1 MKRIGLIFSLFIV
14 LMCSG
19 CGPILEPLIEGTY
32 TSYNE
37 EKNETF
43 SKGKF
48 TIKEITKE
56 EYEEAKGINVFID
69 GYIPQKDEKR
79 YLSIELYL
87 YSVETEQYEK
97 VKLIDVKYSTG
108 TGHCY
113 YGEAY
118 LEIGDKVYEDKMLM
132 GFYYDNKNCFNTR
145 ISMGLFYNTNDEF
158 SSDFKLEEEW
168 IWYLYTGVKKAIEFR
183 RCNNKIG
190 KKRLENRRI

>member
-1 MKRIGLIFSLFIV
+1 MKKIGLIFSLFIV

-69 GYIPQKDEKR
+69 GSTVQKDEKR

-108 TGHCY
+108 TGQCY
-113 YGEAY
+113 YGGAY
-118 LEIGDKVYEDKMLM
+118 LEIGDKVYEEDYIVIAFCY
-132 GFYYDNKNCFNTR
+132 GNKNLA
-145 ISMGLFYNTNDEF
+145 SMGLFYNTNDEF
-158 SSDFKLEEEW
+158 SSIFKREEE
-168 IWYLYTGVKKAIEFR
+168 
-183 RCNNKIG
+183 
-190 KKRLENRRI
+190 

>member
-69 GYIPQKDEKR
+69 GSTVQKDEKR

-87 YSVETEQYEK
+87 YSVETDQYEL

-118 LEIGDKVYEDKMLM
+118 LEIGDKVCEDDYISIA
-132 GFYYDNKNCFNTR
+132 FYYFDDKNR
-145 ISMGLFYNTNDEF
+145 ASMGLFYNTNDEF
-158 SSDFKLEEEW
+158 SSDFKLEEE
-168 IWYLYTGVKKAIEFR
+168 
-183 RCNNKIG
+183 
-190 KKRLENRRI
+190 

>member
-97 VKLIDVKYSTG
+97 VKLIDIEYSTG
-108 TGHCY
+108 TGPCY
-113 YGEAY
+113 YGEVY
-118 LEIGDKVYEDKMLM
+118 LEIGDKVYEDDYISIA
-132 GFYYDNKNCFNTR
+132 FYYFDDKNRVN
-145 ISMGLFYNTNDEF
+145 IILFYNTDEF

-190 KKRLENRRI
+190 KERLENRRI

>member
-97 VKLIDVKYSTG
+97 VKLYDWYFIEG
-108 TGHCY
+108 TQQVFHSK
-113 YGEAY
+113 AY
-118 LEIGDKVYEDKMLM
+118 LNINGQEYL
-132 GFYYDNKNCFNTR
+132 DNKNDSTCILHLDENGPFCITVFDVHYCF
-145 ISMGLFYNTNDEF
+145 
-158 SSDFKLEEEW
+158 
-168 IWYLYTGVKKAIEFR
+168 
-183 RCNNKIG
+183 
-190 KKRLENRRI
+190 

>member
-69 GYIPQKDEKR
+69 GYIPQKDETR

-97 VKLIDVKYSTG
+97 VKLIDIEYSTG

-118 LEIGDKVYEDKMLM
+118 LEIGDKVYEDDYISIA
-132 GFYYDNKNCFNTR
+132 FYYFDDKNRVN
-145 ISMGLFYNTNDEF
+145 IILFYNTDEF
-158 SSDFKLEEEW
+158 KSDFKLNEEE
-168 IWYLYTGVKKAIEFR
+168 
-183 RCNNKIG
+183 
-190 KKRLENRRI
+190 

>member
-1 MKRIGLIFSLFIV
+1 
-14 LMCSG
+14 MCRG

-79 YLSIELYL
+79 YLSIEIYL
-87 YSVETEQYEK
+87 YVVETDQYEK
-97 VKLIDVKYSTG
+97 VKLYDWYFIEGTQQMFHFKSYLKINDNEYHDEYNSILLGENGPWHMSLFDID
-108 TGHCY
+108 
-113 YGEAY
+113 
-118 LEIGDKVYEDKMLM
+118 IDMQ
-132 GFYYDNKNCFNTR
+132 
-145 ISMGLFYNTNDEF
+145 
-158 SSDFKLEEEW
+158 
-168 IWYLYTGVKKAIEFR
+168 
-183 RCNNKIG
+183 
-190 KKRLENRRI
+190 

>member
-1 MKRIGLIFSLFIV
+1 MKKIGLIFSLFIV

-97 VKLIDVKYSTG
+97 VKLYDWYFIEG
-108 TGHCY
+108 TQQVFHSK
-113 YGEAY
+113 AY
-118 LEIGDKVYEDKMLM
+118 LNINGQEYL
-132 GFYYDNKNCFNTR
+132 DNRNDSTCILHLDENGPFCITVFDVHYCF
-145 ISMGLFYNTNDEF
+145 
-158 SSDFKLEEEW
+158 
-168 IWYLYTGVKKAIEFR
+168 
-183 RCNNKIG
+183 
-190 KKRLENRRI
+190 

>member
-56 EYEEAKGINVFID
+56 EYEEANGVNVFID

-87 YSVETEQYEK
+87 YSVETNQYEK
-97 VKLIDVKYSTG
+97 VKLIDIEYSTG

-113 YGEAY
+113 YGNAY
-118 LEIGDKVYEDKMLM
+118 LEIGDKVYEDDYISIA
-132 GFYYDNKNCFNTR
+132 FYYFDDKNRVNM
-145 ISMGLFYNTNDEF
+145 ILFYNTNDEF
-158 SSDFKLEEEW
+158 RSDFKLEEEW
-168 IWYLYTGVKKAIEFR
+168 IWYLYTVVKKAIEFR

-190 KKRLENRRI
+190 KERLENRRI

>member
-1 MKRIGLIFSLFIV
+1 MKKIGLIFSLFIV

-113 YGEAY
+113 YGEVY
-118 LEIGDKVYEDKMLM
+118 LEIGDKVYEDDYISIA
-132 GFYYDNKNCFNTR
+132 FYYFDDKNRVN
-145 ISMGLFYNTNDEF
+145 IILFYNTDEF

-190 KKRLENRRI
+190 KERLENRRI

>member
-1 MKRIGLIFSLFIV
+1 MKKICILFSLIMM

-37 EKNETF
+37 KKNETF

-56 EYEEAKGINVFID
+56 EYEEANGINVFID

-87 YSVETEQYEK
+87 YAVETEQYEL

-108 TGHCY
+108 TGQCY
-113 YGEAY
+113 YGNAY
-118 LEIGDKVYEDKMLM
+118 LEIGDKVYEDDYIAIV
-132 GFYYDNKNCFNTR
+132 FYYGGDKNHA
-145 ISMGLFYNTNDEF
+145 GVVLFDKTNDEF
-158 SSDFKLEEEW
+158 RSDFKLE
-168 IWYLYTGVKKAIEFR
+168 
-183 RCNNKIG
+183 
-190 KKRLENRRI
+190 

>member
-1 MKRIGLIFSLFIV
+1 MKKIGLIFSLFIV

-97 VKLIDVKYSTG
+97 VKLIDIEYSTG

-113 YGEAY
+113 YGEVY
-118 LEIGDKVYEDKMLM
+118 LEIGDKVYEDDYISIA
-132 GFYYDNKNCFNTR
+132 FYYFDDKNRVN
-145 ISMGLFYNTNDEF
+145 IILFYNTDEF
-158 SSDFKLEEEW
+158 SSDFKLEEE
-168 IWYLYTGVKKAIEFR
+168 
-183 RCNNKIG
+183 
-190 KKRLENRRI
+190 

>member
-1 MKRIGLIFSLFIV
+1 MKKICILFSLIMM

-56 EYEEAKGINVFID
+56 EYEEANGINVFID

-87 YSVETEQYEK
+87 YAVETEQYEL

-108 TGHCY
+108 TGQCY
-113 YGEAY
+113 YGNAY
-118 LEIGDKVYEDKMLM
+118 LEIGDKVYEDDYIAIV
-132 GFYYDNKNCFNTR
+132 FYYGGDKNHA
-145 ISMGLFYNTNDEF
+145 GVVLFGKTNDEF
-158 SSDFKLEEEW
+158 RSDFELE
-168 IWYLYTGVKKAIEFR
+168 
-183 RCNNKIG
+183 
-190 KKRLENRRI
+190 

>member
-1 MKRIGLIFSLFIV
+1 MKKICILFSLI
-14 LMCSG
+14 MMMIICSG

-56 EYEEAKGINVFID
+56 EYEEANGINVFID

-87 YSVETEQYEK
+87 YAVETEQYEL

-108 TGHCY
+108 TGQCY
-113 YGEAY
+113 YGNAY
-118 LEIGDKVYEDKMLM
+118 LKIGDKVYEDDYISLAFCY
-132 GFYYDNKNCFNTR
+132 GNKNHA
-145 ISMGLFYNTNDEF
+145 GVVLFGKTNDEF
-158 SSDFKLEEEW
+158 SSIFKLEEE
-168 IWYLYTGVKKAIEFR
+168 
-183 RCNNKIG
+183 
-190 KKRLENRRI
+190 

>member
-1 MKRIGLIFSLFIV
+1 
-14 LMCSG
+14 MCSG

-79 YLSIELYL
+79 YLSIEIYL
-87 YSVETEQYEK
+87 YVVETDQYEK
-97 VKLIDVKYSTG
+97 VKLYDWYFIEGTQQMFHFKSYLKINDNEYHDEYNSILLGENGPWHMSLFDID
-108 TGHCY
+108 
-113 YGEAY
+113 
-118 LEIGDKVYEDKMLM
+118 IDMQ
-132 GFYYDNKNCFNTR
+132 
-145 ISMGLFYNTNDEF
+145 
-158 SSDFKLEEEW
+158 
-168 IWYLYTGVKKAIEFR
+168 
-183 RCNNKIG
+183 
-190 KKRLENRRI
+190 

>member
-1 MKRIGLIFSLFIV
+1 MKKIGLIFSLFIV

-79 YLSIELYL
+79 YLLKM
-87 YSVETEQYEK
+87 EQASLNYATIPA
-97 VKLIDVKYSTG
+97 VKR
-108 TGHCY
+108 
-113 YGEAY
+113 
-118 LEIGDKVYEDKMLM
+118 GDKFLNLM
-132 GFYYDNKNCFNTR
+132 DMK
-145 ISMGLFYNTNDEF
+145 EF
-158 SSDFKLEEEW
+158 EYVEKSETYKYPYFFTMFPPKSFFDL
-168 IWYLYTGVKKAIEFR
+168 
-183 RCNNKIG
+183 
-190 KKRLENRRI
+190 

>member
-69 GYIPQKDEKR
+69 GSTVQKNEKR

-97 VKLIDVKYSTG
+97 VKLIDIEYATG

-118 LEIGDKVYEDKMLM
+118 LEIGDKVYEEDYISIA
-132 GFYYDNKNCFNTR
+132 FYYFDDKNRVNM
-145 ISMGLFYNTNDEF
+145 ILFYNTNDEF
-158 SSDFKLEEEW
+158 RSDFKLEEE
-168 IWYLYTGVKKAIEFR
+168 
-183 RCNNKIG
+183 
-190 KKRLENRRI
+190 

>member
-1 MKRIGLIFSLFIV
+1 MTGVQTCAL
-14 LMCSG
+14 
-19 CGPILEPLIEGTY
+19 PISY

-108 TGHCY
+108 TGQCY
-113 YGEAY
+113 YGNAY
-118 LEIGDKVYEDKMLM
+118 LKIGDKVYEDDYI
-132 GFYYDNKNCFNTR
+132 GIAFYYFEDKNCVH
-145 ISMGLFYNTNDEF
+145 MVLFGKTNDEF
-158 SSDFKLEEEW
+158 RSDFKLEEE
-168 IWYLYTGVKKAIEFR
+168 
-183 RCNNKIG
+183 
-190 KKRLENRRI
+190 

>member
-1 MKRIGLIFSLFIV
+1 MKKIGLIFSLFIV

-43 SKGKF
+43 SRGKF

-97 VKLIDVKYSTG
+97 VKLYDWYFIEGTQQMFHFKSYLKINDNEYHDEYNSILLGENGPWHMSLFDID
-108 TGHCY
+108 
-113 YGEAY
+113 
-118 LEIGDKVYEDKMLM
+118 IDMQ
-132 GFYYDNKNCFNTR
+132 
-145 ISMGLFYNTNDEF
+145 
-158 SSDFKLEEEW
+158 
-168 IWYLYTGVKKAIEFR
+168 
-183 RCNNKIG
+183 
-190 KKRLENRRI
+190 

>member
-1 MKRIGLIFSLFIV
+1 MKKIGLIFSLFIV

-118 LEIGDKVYEDKMLM
+118 LEIGDKVYEDDYISIA
-132 GFYYDNKNCFNTR
+132 FYYFDDKNRVN
-145 ISMGLFYNTNDEF
+145 IILFYNTDEF
-158 SSDFKLEEEW
+158 KSDFKLNEEEW

-190 KKRLENRRI
+190 KERLENRRI

>member
-1 MKRIGLIFSLFIV
+1 MKKIGLIFSLFIV

-87 YSVETEQYEK
+87 YSVETNQYEK
-97 VKLIDVKYSTG
+97 VKLIDIEYSTG
-108 TGHCY
+108 TGQCY
-113 YGEAY
+113 YG
-118 LEIGDKVYEDKMLM
+118 GVY
-132 GFYYDNKNCFNTR
+132 FYFSLKIVDN
-145 ISMGLFYNTNDEF
+145 ILSY
-158 SSDFKLEEEW
+158 
-168 IWYLYTGVKKAIEFR
+168 
-183 RCNNKIG
+183 
-190 KKRLENRRI
+190 

>member
-97 VKLIDVKYSTG
+97 VKLIDIEYSTG
-108 TGHCY
+108 TGQCY
-113 YGEAY
+113 YGGAY
-118 LEIGDKVYEDKMLM
+118 LEIGDKVYEDDYI
-132 GFYYDNKNCFNTR
+132 GIAFYYFDDKNRVN
-145 ISMGLFYNTNDEF
+145 MVLFGKRNDEF
-158 SSDFKLEEEW
+158 RSDFKLEEEW
-168 IWYLYTGVKKAIEFR
+168 IWYLYIGVKKAIEFR

>member
-1 MKRIGLIFSLFIV
+1 M

-37 EKNETF
+37 KKNETF

-56 EYEEAKGINVFID
+56 EYEEANGINVFID

-87 YSVETEQYEK
+87 YAVETEQYEL

-108 TGHCY
+108 TGQCY
-113 YGEAY
+113 YGNAY
-118 LEIGDKVYEDKMLM
+118 LEIGDKVYEDDYIAIV
-132 GFYYDNKNCFNTR
+132 FYYGGDKNHA
-145 ISMGLFYNTNDEF
+145 GVVLFDKTNDEF
-158 SSDFKLEEEW
+158 RSDFKLE
-168 IWYLYTGVKKAIEFR
+168 
-183 RCNNKIG
+183 
-190 KKRLENRRI
+190 

>member
-1 MKRIGLIFSLFIV
+1 MKKICILFSLIMM

-19 CGPILEPLIEGTY
+19 CGPTLKPLIEGTY

-43 SKGKF
+43 SKGKL

-56 EYEEAKGINVFID
+56 EYEEANGINVFID

-87 YSVETEQYEK
+87 YAVETNQYEL

-113 YGEAY
+113 YGKAY
-118 LEIGDKVYEDKMLM
+118 LEIGDKVYEDDYIAIA
-132 GFYYDNKNCFNTR
+132 FYYFGDKNR
-145 ISMGLFYNTNDEF
+145 VGMVLFGKTDDEF
-158 SSDFKLEEEW
+158 RSDFKLE
-168 IWYLYTGVKKAIEFR
+168 
-183 RCNNKIG
+183 
-190 KKRLENRRI
+190 

>member
-1 MKRIGLIFSLFIV
+1 MKKICILFSLIMM

-19 CGPILEPLIEGTY
+19 CGPTLKPLIEGTY

-43 SKGKF
+43 SKGKL

-56 EYEEAKGINVFID
+56 EYEEANGINVFID

-87 YSVETEQYEK
+87 YAVETNQYEL
-97 VKLIDVKYSTG
+97 VKLIDIKYSTG

-113 YGEAY
+113 YGKAY
-118 LEIGDKVYEDKMLM
+118 LEIGEKRYESKMSIA
-132 GFYYDNKNCFNTR
+132 FYYFGDKNR
-145 ISMGLFYNTNDEF
+145 ASMGLFNNTNDEF
-158 SSDFKLEEEW
+158 SSDFKLEQKE
-168 IWYLYTGVKKAIEFR
+168 I
-183 RCNNKIG
+183 
-190 KKRLENRRI
+190 